1 MSPGPRRVGAIL
13 AVVLLLP
20 TVGLAQGYRL
30 RLDAGVQSIRFRG
43 YQLDSVPISDVD
55 TLSDGSLESSD
66 GFAVDCGPV
75 VPYCS
80 FFRPGAER
88 SSNPLV
94 AAADLTLWGLGIRG
108 LRVRVNGRFAT
119 DLSDDAE
126 WPGTEPALQLLE
138 GFVEYAAAPTWSV
151 RGGRQIQT
159 GRLGYYGYDGGRLV
173 LRAPKAGLEATGY
186 VGLGLARG
194 ALVPITSP
202 AANPLGEYRPAESQL
217 VAGATA
223 SWISPIV
230 ELNGEYQREVDRS
243 SDYFTSERIAL
254 SGTLRPLARV
264 SLVGGSEYDIAQGF
278 FGTTDLSVR
287 YTTQPWGAVAGWRKY
302 RPHFDLWTVWGAF
315 SPVPYNAAY
324 GSAFVNPLNGLQLRV
339 RGERYRFDEAEVESP
354 LVTLEREGW
363 RASGGASYRMTPAWL
378 VDLGYHQ
385 QFGPGAASK
394 GWDGAVT
401 YTPTARVTLTA
412 HGNSLERPLE
422 YRYDESHLVTLG
434 LDGEIAASDNVRIA
448 VTATRY
454 DEDRQRPD
462 AAAFE
467 WDQLRLGARVVL
479 LFSSGAD
486 RAALP
491 PARARRPA
499 GR

>member
-173 LRAPKAGLEATGY
+173 LRAPKAGLEATAY

-254 SGTLRPLARV
+254 SGTLRPVARV
-264 SLVGGSEYDIAQGF
+264 SL
-278 FGTTDLSVR
+278 
-287 YTTQPWGAVAGWRKY
+287 
-302 RPHFDLWTVWGAF
+302 
-315 SPVPYNAAY
+315 
-324 GSAFVNPLNGLQLRV
+324 
-339 RGERYRFDEAEVESP
+339 
-354 LVTLEREGW
+354 
-363 RASGGASYRMTPAWL
+363 
-378 VDLGYHQ
+378 
-385 QFGPGAASK
+385 
-394 GWDGAVT
+394 
-401 YTPTARVTLTA
+401 
-412 HGNSLERPLE
+412 
-422 YRYDESHLVTLG
+422 
-434 LDGEIAASDNVRIA
+434 
-448 VTATRY
+448 
-454 DEDRQRPD
+454 
-462 AAAFE
+462 
-467 WDQLRLGARVVL
+467 
-479 LFSSGAD
+479 
-486 RAALP
+486 
-491 PARARRPA
+491 
-499 GR
+499 